1 MVSITDHDEYAGHSI
16 WMSTLVEDVGSKL
29 PFGTQLSALLTIG
42 LIPYLLTGLFFILAD
57 GSNSLNI
64 VATQTLAATI
74 AVIGPVLIWRY
85 DEHVFPTFV
94 IEVQDVVE
102 DNDAL
107 MTTVD
112 KYERFFTTRYG
123 YLTIPWLLLI
133 EGALIVNIDFFQS
146 IGVTGLLDPA
156 FLTYLVFAGWWSI
169 ITGIGLHGA
178 LTTILC
184 VRAVANLKLT
194 IDPLHYDGLG
204 GLSTIGYFSIRATLM
219 NSIGSFALPLAFAI
233 AARGGYQ
240 SFVYAAVVV
249 YIGFIILSFAY
260 PTIYVNRRAQEVR
273 DRILQE
279 KRGKI
284 QELRNQSV
292 VESAGGEL
300 SELETQLKIQ
310 TLRDDFHEYQ
320 SVALYPLSLS
330 ILTRLA
336 SSIILPIAFTLL
348 ETYVFTG

>member
-1 MVSITDHDEYAGHSI
+1 MDDHEEYAGHSI
-16 WMSTLVEDVGSKL
+16 WMSTLVENAGSRL

-42 LIPYLLTGLFFILAD
+42 LIPYLLTGLFFIFAD
-57 GSNSLNI
+57 GSNSLNVI
-64 VATQTLAATI
+64 AMQTLAATI

-85 DEHVFPTFV
+85 DEHIFPTF
-94 IEVQDVVE
+94 IKEVKDVVV

-107 MTTVD
+107 ITTVD
-112 KYERFFTTRYG
+112 KYERFFATRYG
-123 YLTIPWLLLI
+123 YLTVPWLLLI
-133 EGALIVNIDFFQS
+133 EGAMIANIDFFQS
-146 IGVTGLLDPA
+146 IGVTGLLDPS
-156 FLTYLVFAGWWSI
+156 FLTYMIFAGWWSI

-184 VRAVANLKLT
+184 VRAVANLDLT
-194 IDPLHYDGLG
+194 IDPLHHDGLG

-219 NSIGSFALPLAFAI
+219 NSIGSFALPLAFTI

-240 SFVYAAVVV
+240 SFVYAAVVA
-249 YIGFIILSFAY
+249 YIGLIILSFAY
-260 PTIYVNRRAQEVR
+260 PTLYVNRRAQEVR
-273 DRILQE
+273 DRVLQD
-279 KRGKI
+279 KREKI
-284 QELRNQSV
+284 QTLRNQSA

-300 SELETQLKIQ
+300 SELETQLKIR

-320 SVALYPLSLS
+320 SVNLYPLSIS

-336 SSIILPIAFTLL
+336 SSIFLPIAFTLV